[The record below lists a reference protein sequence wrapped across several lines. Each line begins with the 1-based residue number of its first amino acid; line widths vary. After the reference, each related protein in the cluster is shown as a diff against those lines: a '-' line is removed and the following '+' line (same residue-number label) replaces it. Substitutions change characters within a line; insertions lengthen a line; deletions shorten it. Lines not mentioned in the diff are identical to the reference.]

1 MSVPQTDTSVDIFS
15 NYIPPDVELA
25 KPSWTSLPHPGFS
38 NVTNRSS
45 ILLNAWE
52 VMPNTLGDFSRI
64 WLQFSIRGPYFSK
77 TVVCPSGASA
87 PASGWEAL
95 GCWDGA
101 PLQRSAVQRQKERW
115 PLVGEPGCGCG
126 LSVTLLEGQGTF
138 GFNSVSLGPMCCL
151 DF

>member
-1 MSVPQTDTSVDIFS
+1 MSVLQTDTAVDIFS

-87 PASGWEAL
+87 PALAGRSWDQGGAGMLGWGASSEVGSKASGRRN
-95 GCWDGA
+95 GGHSGG
-101 PLQRSAVQRQKERW
+101 R
-115 PLVGEPGCGCG
+115 PGLWLWFVC
-126 LSVTLLEGQGTF
+126 
-138 GFNSVSLGPMCCL
+138 NSSGRAG
-151 DF
+151 DFQI